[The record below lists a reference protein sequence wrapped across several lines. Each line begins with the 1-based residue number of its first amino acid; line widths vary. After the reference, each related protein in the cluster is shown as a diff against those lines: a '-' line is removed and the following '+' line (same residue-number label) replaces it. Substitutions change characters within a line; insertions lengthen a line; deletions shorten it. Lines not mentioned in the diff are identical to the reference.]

1 MLRIFLF
8 LATNVAI
15 LVVASV
21 MLQVLGVEQY
31 LASSGLNL
39 SSLLV
44 FCAIFGF
51 GGAFVS
57 LWMSKWIAKR
67 STGTRILTK
76 PTSNRQEQ
84 WLLDTVAELAR
95 EAKLRTPEVGI
106 FDARQPNAFATGASR
121 DKSLVAVSSGLLRD
135 FRENEV
141 RAVLAH
147 EIGHVANG
155 DMVTLTLIQG
165 IVNTFVLFFARII
178 GFVVDRAVFRNSRGI
193 GIGYFITTIFAQIVL
208 SILASTIVMWFS
220 RRREFRAD
228 AYGANLAGTAA
239 MVMALERLRAGQAQ
253 PAEMPDEL
261 VAFGISGG
269 KSAGLRR
276 LWMSHPPLEERI
288 AALKAREATA

>member
-95 EAKLRTPEVGI
+95 EAKLRMPEVGI

-228 AYGANLAGTAA
+228 AYGAKLAGTAA

>member
-21 MLQVLGVEQY
+21 MLQVLGVEHY
-31 LASSGLNL
+31 LAGSGLNL

-95 EAKLRTPEVGI
+95 EAKLRMPEVGI

-228 AYGANLAGTAA
+228 AYGAKLAGTAA

-288 AALKAREATA
+288 AALKAHEATA

>member
-95 EAKLRTPEVGI
+95 EAKLRMPEVGI

-228 AYGANLAGTAA
+228 AYGAKLAGTAA

-288 AALKAREATA
+288 AALKAHEATA